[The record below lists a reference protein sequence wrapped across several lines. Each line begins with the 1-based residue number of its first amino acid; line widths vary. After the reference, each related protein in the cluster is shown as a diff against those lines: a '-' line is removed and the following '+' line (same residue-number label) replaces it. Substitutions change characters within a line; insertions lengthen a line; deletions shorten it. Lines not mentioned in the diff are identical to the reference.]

1 MGRLYFLLLWDIN
14 NFKIDD
20 SSVIKIPEHCLPD
33 LEEGKSAYWMTQKY
47 NNGTEDP
54 IYRIIKTPIKNTFAV
69 LNRKDQ
75 TKIDCNY
82 DEENGFLILGEEV
95 NSDDLKIS
103 FNFLTSVR
111 FDIDTLEYYE
121 SFDYIVLQ
129 NLRLKEVIM

>member
-1 MGRLYFLLLWDIN
+1 
-14 NFKIDD
+14 
-20 SSVIKIPEHCLPD
+20 
-33 LEEGKSAYWMTQKY
+33 MTQKY

-54 IYRIIKTPIKNTFAV
+54 IYRIIKTPIKSTFAV

-75 TKIDCNY
+75 AKIDSNY
-82 DEENGFLILGEEV
+82 DEENWFLILGEEV
-95 NSDDLKIS
+95 NSDDLEIC